1 MSYEKITVM
10 KRILYTLLALILCVP
25 MMAEDIEISPEQL
38 PQKAQNIISKAF
50 PDTKIKKANIER
62 RASLIQYEV
71 KLEGGVKLQFRKDGG
86 LTECECTKEP
96 VPDILIPSKIGTFI
110 KKEYPESNIMR
121 IEHDSKLYE
130 IDLDDGI
137 ELSFNSSYRL
147 IDIDRVEQ
155 K

>member
-1 MSYEKITVM
+1 M

-38 PQKAQNIISKAF
+38 PQKAQSIISKAF

-71 KLEGGVKLQFRKDGG
+71 KLEGGVKLQFRKDGS

-96 VPDILIPSKIGTFI
+96 VPDILIPSKIRTFI